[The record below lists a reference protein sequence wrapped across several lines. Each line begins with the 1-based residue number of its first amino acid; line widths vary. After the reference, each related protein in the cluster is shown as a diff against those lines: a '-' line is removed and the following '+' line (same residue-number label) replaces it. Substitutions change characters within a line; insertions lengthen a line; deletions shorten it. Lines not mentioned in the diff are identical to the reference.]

1 MSQSKFFTAEP
12 LNLKNSVKNTKRIF
26 YCLKIILFQIL
37 KKALKRAKT
46 LKKQQKTQLFSKFSK
61 GARVEELFAYIFGIY
76 KKFVGN
82 NPSILTPYDSVN
94 VATSAE

>member
-46 LKKQQKTQLFSKFSK
+46 LKNQQKKTVFLFVFAFTWIDMISIIKNCLFDAKFFESKVIHLFSSST
-61 GARVEELFAYIFGIY
+61 L
-76 KKFVGN
+76 
-82 NPSILTPYDSVN
+82 
-94 VATSAE
+94 